1 MHLPIVEETQNA
13 DEFACQVLHSIPLFH
28 LPRRHCGRTD
38 RTDRMGEDDFE
49 QQLTHVTKLTI
60 VRKATRLI
68 YQHEVRTPPQ
78 ISHGLGNA
86 ARGATRQ
93 KKCIEQNRKEAFL
106 DARDILSWVAALPEP
121 HSRRVRQHRKGGEVG
136 PQGPQK
142 E

>member
-1 MHLPIVEETQNA
+1 MHLPSVEETQNA

-93 KKCIEQNRKEAFL
+93 KKSTETTGSER
-106 DARDILSWVAALPEP
+106 RPSLSAP
-121 HSRRVRQHRKGGEVG
+121 G
-136 PQGPQK
+136 PIPAQD
-142 E
+142 